1 MASQVEQFKDEIR
14 KQAAMENARHLVE
27 VGFDTDSGYTLLTG
41 DKKLNE
47 HCFERCVPK
56 PGSSLSSS
64 ENTCFSQCIEKYMSA
79 WDAVS
84 RQYVGKI
91 QAQGAHMM

>member
-1 MASQVEQFKDEIR
+1 MSSQAQAFKDEIR

-27 VGFDTDSGYTLLTG
+27 
-41 DKKLNE
+41 KLNE

-64 ENTCFSQCIEKYMSA
+64 ESTCFTHCMEKYMGA
-79 WDAVS
+79 WDTVS
-84 RQYVGKI
+84 RQYVSKI
-91 QAQGAHMM
+91 QTQPQGLI